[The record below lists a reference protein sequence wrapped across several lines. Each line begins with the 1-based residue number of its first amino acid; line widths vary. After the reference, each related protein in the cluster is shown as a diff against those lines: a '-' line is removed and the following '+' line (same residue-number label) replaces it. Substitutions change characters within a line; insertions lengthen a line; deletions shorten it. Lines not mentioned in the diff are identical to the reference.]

1 MAVDL
6 IARGL
11 AASAKKKADAAPSQA
26 DLDKKLDKI
35 TDGSANP
42 QLYGVSEDGEQTMYF
57 ATQTANA
64 NTVPMRDASGRF
76 QVANGVAPKQA
87 VNKEQ
92 LDKKIDITGGTFT
105 GNVSIQG
112 DLTVSGTT
120 TTEHAKQLS
129 VEENVIIT
137 NANKVDLQTLLSG
150 LAINKNADAT
160 YGIMYDPADDT
171 VKFGEGTVSD
181 DRNFVFNT
189 GEGLPL
195 AIRADG
201 STFTESH
208 LVKWNAEKNVF
219 EDAGITVEEIK
230 SFGTKVDNKTITKN
244 ASEEIQ
250 AVGLT
255 NGTDQLTFAEI
266 LQAMTIERL

>member
-11 AASAKKKADAAPSQA
+11 AANAKKKADAAPTQA
-26 DLDKKLDKI
+26 DLDKKLDKV
-35 TDGSANP
+35 TVESANP

-57 ATQTANA
+57 ATQTPSA
-64 NTVPMRDASGRF
+64 NTVPLRDASGRF
-76 QVANGVAPKQA
+76 QVADGVAPKQA

-92 LDKKIDITGGTFT
+92 LDKKIDIAGGTFT
-105 GNVSIQG
+105 GDVAIQG

-120 TTEHAKQLS
+120 TTEHAKQLA

-160 YGIMYDPADDT
+160 YGIMYDPADDV
-171 VKFGEGTVSD
+171 VKFGEGTVGD
-181 DRNFVFNT
+181 DRNFVFNA

-201 STFTESH
+201 STFTEAH
-208 LVKWNAEKNVF
+208 LVKWNAEKNIF

-230 SFGTKVDNKTITKN
+230 NLGAKVDDKTITKN

-255 NGTDQLTFAEI
+255 DGTDLLTYADI

>member
-76 QVANGVAPKQA
+76 QVADGVAPKQA

-120 TTEHAKQLS
+120 TTEHAKQLA

-160 YGIMYDPADDT
+160 YGIMYDPADNT
-171 VKFGEGTVSD
+171 VKFGEGMVSD

-201 STFTESH
+201 SAFTEAH
-208 LVKWNAEKNVF
+208 LVKWNAEKKYIRRCWNY
-219 EDAGITVEEIK
+219 
-230 SFGTKVDNKTITKN
+230 S
-244 ASEEIQ
+244 
-250 AVGLT
+250 
-255 NGTDQLTFAEI
+255 
-266 LQAMTIERL
+266 

>member
-11 AASAKKKADAAPSQA
+11 AVSAKKKADAAPSQA

-76 QVANGVAPKQA
+76 QVADGVAPKQA

-120 TTEHAKQLS
+120 TTEHAKQLA

-150 LAINKNADAT
+150 LAINKNADVT

-201 STFTESH
+201 STFTEAH
-208 LVKWNAEKNVF
+208 LVKWNAEKNIF

-230 SFGTKVDNKTITKN
+230 SLGAKVDNKTITKN
-244 ASEEIQ
+244 VSEEIQ

-255 NGTDQLTFAEI
+255 DGTDQLTYAEI